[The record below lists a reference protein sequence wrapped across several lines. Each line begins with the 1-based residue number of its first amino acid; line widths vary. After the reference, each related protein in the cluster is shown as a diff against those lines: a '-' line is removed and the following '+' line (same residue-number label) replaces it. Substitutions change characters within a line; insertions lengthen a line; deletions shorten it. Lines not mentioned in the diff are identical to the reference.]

1 MVGGSLLRDKQH
13 TTFSVMKKFTFFP
26 IILCLFI
33 AVTGCNH
40 TLSGRTKE
48 PGHHGKKTAKRG
60 TQRPYVIGGR
70 TYYPVPTAQGYSEK
84 GIASWY
90 GKPFH
95 GRKTANGETYNMYGH
110 TAAHKTLPMN
120 TMLLVKNLTNGK
132 STVVRINDR
141 GPFVRNRIIDLTK
154 TAADE
159 LDLLNRGTAQV
170 EIIALA
176 EELKETVSRKRPV
189 PGSEKKTAK
198 NKTASKRNTP
208 TPKVAT
214 QAPEQPKKL
223 VYQDFDKGNFY
234 IQVGA
239 FEYRTNARSLA
250 KKFAAKG
257 KDVIIQQFPA
267 AGIRLYRVLV
277 YSGTSLKR
285 ARRDES
291 FLEHTGY
298 PNALVIAR
306 DKK

>member
-1 MVGGSLLRDKQH
+1 
-13 TTFSVMKKFTFFP
+13 MKKLSFSLV
-26 IILCLFI
+26 ILCILI
-33 AVTGCNH
+33 AASGCNH
-40 TLSGRTKE
+40 ILSGSTKTVIHRS
-48 PGHHGKKTAKRG
+48 PGKKKRA
-60 TQRPYVIGGR
+60 TQRPYVIGHH
-70 TYYPVPTAQGYSEK
+70 TYYPIPTANGYNEK

-120 TMLLVKNLTNGK
+120 TMLLVKNLSNGK

-141 GPFVRNRIIDLTK
+141 GPFVKNRIIDLTR

-159 LDLLNRGTAQV
+159 LDLLRQGTAKV

-176 EELKETVSRKRPV
+176 EEIQEQQAKKRPV
-189 PGSEKKTAK
+189 AVAGITTKKSLPAK
-198 NKTASKRNTP
+198 KAVAA
-208 TPKVAT
+208 PKPVVK
-214 QAPEQPKKL
+214 PSGQPRKL
-223 VYQDFDKGNFY
+223 VYQDFDRGNFY

-239 FEYRTNARSLA
+239 FEHRTNARKLA

-267 AGIRLYRVLV
+267 AGIRLYRVMV
-277 YSGTSLKR
+277 YSGTSLKQ
-285 ARRDES
+285 ARRDETY
-291 FLEHTGY
+291 LEHTGY

-306 DKK
+306 DKHS